1 MDIKNKIKIDKEA
14 IFIINGSLLLIISFL
29 LFHYEKILEVNDSI
43 YNYIQGEIYKENIKK
58 QDEIKIDIN
67 VSYLEEDKE
76 VPKVENNQPI
86 NYLAFLEI
94 EKIKLYQGIL
104 PKTSRYNHVDYHVE
118 ILDISD
124 TPDVLYGN
132 TILAGHSGT
141 SNVAYFKSLYKL
153 TNGDIAKIYY
163 QGKTYKYEVKNIY
176 FQLKDG
182 SVEIYKEKD
191 KTTLTLITCTKDD
204 STSQTIYILE
214 LIGVESY

>member
-1 MDIKNKIKIDKEA
+1 MDTKNKSKIDKEA
-14 IFIINGSLLLIISFL
+14 IFITIGSLLLIISFI
-29 LFHYEKILEVNDSI
+29 LFHYEKILEVNDRI
-43 YNYIQGEIYKENIKK
+43 YNSIQGEIYKENMR
-58 QDEIKIDIN
+58 QEEEITVDIN
-67 VSYLEEDKE
+67 VSYLEENKE
-76 VPKVENNQPI
+76 VPEVETPNI

-94 EKIKLYQGIL
+94 EKINLYQGIL
-104 PKTSRYNHVDYHVE
+104 PKNSRYNHVDYHVE

-132 TILAGHSGT
+132 VILAGHSGT
-141 SNVAYFKSLYKL
+141 SNVAYFKNLYKL
-153 TNGDIAKIYY
+153 TNGDTAKLYY
-163 QGKTYKYEVKNIY
+163 QWKTYKYEVKNIY

-182 SVEIYKEKD
+182 SVKIFKEND